1 MGAGL
6 GQQDLTKAENITNCV
21 CVGRWGA
28 TREGFRLGE
37 NRRRKA
43 VGRWEL
49 GQEKGQTGKGP
60 QARALEEGE
69 PKSPRPTEL
78 SRDLYVSLCL
88 SECVQWLTPAP
99 QPHLPSSAL
108 PYLGDPSG

>member
-1 MGAGL
+1 MGATGPEMPRDEDREAVGAGR

-21 CVGRWGA
+21 CVGDWGA
-28 TREGFRLGE
+28 TREGLRLGE

-49 GQEKGQTGKGP
+49 GQEKGQMGKGP

-69 PKSPRPTEL
+69 PKSL
-78 SRDLYVSLCL
+78 H
-88 SECVQWLTPAP
+88 P
-99 QPHLPSSAL
+99 QN
-108 PYLGDPSG
+108 